1 MAAAAPR
8 WWDRDMKHLDGLQR
22 EGAMCWRAEER
33 AWVADP
39 ERVVRELQDH
49 GFQEYKREIAR
60 RERSHAPTG
69 GMWQG
74 LDADGTVA
82 TVIWV
87 TQSVLEET
95 HVFIEIGGRSIEG
108 SAWAE
113 IDDAVLGAL
122 TAGGGRLTLEQIAAC
137 VGMSE
142 DAVRSVVSML
152 AEQRRVRIAM
162 VELACGPCA
171 SAVRPDGDGT
181 SGAGSRL

>member
-1 MAAAAPR
+1 
-8 WWDRDMKHLDGLQR
+8 MKHLDGLLR
-22 EGAMCWRAEER
+22 EGAMCWRVEEH

-49 GFQEYKREIAR
+49 GFQEYKREVAR
-60 RERSHAPTG
+60 RDRSHAPTG

-74 LDADGTVA
+74 LDPDGTVA
-82 TVIWV
+82 TVMWV

-113 IDDAVLGAL
+113 IDDAVLSAL

-152 AEQRRVRIAM
+152 AEQRKVRIAM
-162 VELACGPCA
+162 VELACGP
-171 SAVRPDGDGT
+171 SVSTVPPDGGGAAGT
-181 SGAGSRL
+181 GRRP